1 MYRVLRIIFFLPI
14 VLLMPCKIVGAKNI
28 DKKGK
33 VILAINHLTLLDVV
47 ILIIY
52 LKRRI
57 YFVGKKE
64 LFKNKFVKWFFKKM
78 GVIPID
84 RENMDIATVKSI
96 IQVLK
101 DEHVLGIFPEGTRN
115 KSDDVLLDF
124 KDGTTLFAE
133 RTGAPVVPIIIKRKP
148 RLFVPNKVVIGEKIY
163 FEKNNLDNTKNLRDI
178 MYEMRLKELRKN
190 GKNDKRND

>member
-1 MYRVLRIIFFLPI
+1 
-14 VLLMPCKIVGAKNI
+14 MPCKIVGAKNI